1 APWIQP
7 PEAEPPPPPALP
19 PSETPGLDKAIARMN
34 APTPGFH
41 LTPGLGGFSQPP
53 MWSLPPPPQLLPMP
67 PLPVPPRGGGL
78 GTLGSTLSPIAPA
91 PSPLILAGTVPA
103 PTMERPPGIGPGI
116 TETLAQMARRLTP
129 YATEM
134 GAAIGRT

>member
-78 GTLGSTLSPIAPA
+78 GTLGSTLPPMAPA
-91 PSPLILAGTVPA
+91 PSPLILASNGPAASTMPQSGVGGPSIPETV
-103 PTMERPPGIGPGI
+103 
-116 TETLAQMARRLTP
+116 AQMMRRLMP
-129 YATEM
+129 
-134 GAAIGRT
+134 